1 MSVMGFS
8 SPRRRRLG
16 TMSSDLHEPNRPG
29 RPGAPRGEMGPYTC
43 GVRSWASDM
52 AGTEAEVDQLCGGYY
67 RGIVDD
73 IASLNRSLHI
83 VDEPSA
89 PAATKEAA
97 TAITPR

>member
-1 MSVMGFS
+1 
-8 SPRRRRLG
+8 
-16 TMSSDLHEPNRPG
+16 
-29 RPGAPRGEMGPYTC
+29 
-43 GVRSWASDM
+43 M